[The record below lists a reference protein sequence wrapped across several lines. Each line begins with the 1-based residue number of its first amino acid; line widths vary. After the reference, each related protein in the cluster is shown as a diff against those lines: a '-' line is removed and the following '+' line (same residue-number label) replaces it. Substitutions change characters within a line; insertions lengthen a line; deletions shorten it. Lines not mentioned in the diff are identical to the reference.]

1 MKFLKTRMNR
11 STYWM
16 CLGLVVAL
24 ALFSAFVL
32 EKKSGYVSEV
42 ILALVC
48 VPRMHDIGKSGWV
61 VAGVLFAYLIAVFSL
76 VGALDLDTAQ
86 ISLGVL
92 NLVITGLLVWL
103 GALPGQSVAN
113 AYGEP
118 PQPGISFRKPE
129 PQS

>member
-16 CLGLVVAL
+16 CLGVVVAL

-76 VGALDLDTAQ
+76 VGALDLP
-86 ISLGVL
+86 S
-92 NLVITGLLVWL
+92 NLFASHDGDGPAHSQALMAAFHPNLPRLLSTHC
-103 GALPGQSVAN
+103 GH
-113 AYGEP
+113 
-118 PQPGISFRKPE
+118 
-129 PQS
+129 